1 MHKVE
6 EKFFVAGQIF
16 PSDIKG
22 MKEQGFQN
30 IVCNRPNGE
39 EEGQPI
45 YEEIERTC
53 NENHIKCFFIPISP
67 GEIDPGKVFE
77 LNSIIQEEKK
87 TLAYCRTGNRSI
99 TQWAFAN
106 AKDLD
111 VEIILDKCKNAGF
124 DLNNLKEVLLA
135 IKG

>member
-1 MHKVE
+1 MQKVE
-6 EKFFVAGQIF
+6 SNFFVSGQIL
-16 PSDIKG
+16 PEEVSDLK
-22 MKEQGFQN
+22 KQGFES
-30 IVCNRPNGE
+30 IICNRPNNE
-39 EEGQPI
+39 ENGQPAF
-45 YEEIERTC
+45 EEIEKIC
-53 NENHIKCFFIPISP
+53 KKNDINFHFIPISP

-77 LNSIIQEEKK
+77 LNSIIKEEKK

-111 VEIILDKCKNAGF
+111 AEIILDKCKSAGF

>member
-6 EKFFVAGQIF
+6 EKFFVSGQIF
-16 PSDIKG
+16 PSDIKNL
-22 MKEQGFQN
+22 KEQGFQT

-45 YEEIERTC
+45 YAEIEKTC
-53 NENHIKCFFIPISP
+53 KENDIKCFFIPISP
-67 GEIDPGKVFE
+67 GEIDPAKVFE

-111 VEIILDKCKNAGF
+111 AEIILDKCKSAGF